1 MTIDD
6 IRAFP
11 LLTEDPLCAPASEVR
26 PLPHGGQDDPPDPW
40 LLLLQRT
47 SQDFAPF
54 LASAAP
60 PHS

>member
-26 PLPHGGQDDPPDPW
+26 PLPHGGHP
-40 LLLLQRT
+40 
-47 SQDFAPF
+47 
-54 LASAAP
+54 AP
-60 PHS
+60 PSPRVWVLSL